1 MFGRHVSAISRIQ
14 TTTIKPAAFR
24 HASFSRT
31 IHPKLRTRIRSFT
44 AATTFV
50 SSLDIGF
57 SVTPRQLSTAVVSN
71 LLVVNRG
78 RRTSSYNCFR
88 HTERVSPELLA
99 DSRSRSA
106 LSPLIGVMSRA
117 NWLLS
122 IMPPACAAQVLASR
136 ESLRL
141 RARNT
146 IFHELLHR
154 LKPLNFSGWRGM
166 F

>member
-1 MFGRHVSAISRIQ
+1 MARKASASRQRIILLTAMFGRHVSAISRIQ

-71 LLVVNRG
+71 LLVVDRG
-78 RRTSSYNCFR
+78 RRTSSYNCFSHR
-88 HTERVSPELLA
+88 TSKSGAPRRFTQPFGPLPSHWSHVTRQLA
-99 DSRSRSA
+99 
-106 LSPLIGVMSRA
+106 LI
-117 NWLLS
+117 NH
-122 IMPPACAAQVLASR
+122 AASVCRTGARKPRILAS
-136 ESLRL
+136 
-141 RARNT
+141 
-146 IFHELLHR
+146 
-154 LKPLNFSGWRGM
+154 
-166 F
+166 